1 MRLLLVG
8 NHTCGNRGDAAILR
22 GVLQE
27 LRRQCPGVDVT
38 ITSRHPVSSTV
49 ILGEP
54 VRDDHFTAFRNG
66 IEKSNKLARKFKNFL
81 NIWAYTSY
89 LKGVKAAESLL
100 PDEINTAAA
109 DFSTY
114 DAVIQVGGSFFVDL
128 YGYGQYDYI
137 VASKK
142 AGVPSYWI
150 GHSVGPFEGQ
160 LYKLISKAAF
170 KCPQQVILRE
180 KVSLAIMKSAGIEAA
195 ELRMGADTAWLVDP
209 QASVPRDCFM
219 GVKTDRPIV
228 AITLRDLAPFDKRL
242 GISQAKYESA
252 FAALVDSLIAKGYRV
267 VAVSTCTGI
276 EGYKKDDRISA
287 LRVKEKVK
295 DKTFYD
301 VRLDEAT
308 DEDLGLLFKRCA
320 MVVATRLHSAIIS
333 MNYGTPAIALN
344 YEHKSK
350 GIMEQ
355 LGLAELSME
364 VGSLLDGTLE
374 QAVGRVLEQNAEY
387 REKVAKQVAQ
397 ERVLART
404 IVQDVLKDV
413 RERQSKRVR

>member
-22 GVLQE
+22 GILQE
-27 LRRQCPGVDVT
+27 LRRQSPGVDVT
-38 ITSRHPVSSTV
+38 VTSRHPVSSTV
-49 ILGEP
+49 ILSEQ
-54 VRDDHFTAFRNG
+54 VCDDHFSAFRQG
-66 IEKSNKLARKFKNFL
+66 IEKSNKLARKLKNVVNVLTYTAFL
-81 NIWAYTSY
+81 R
-89 LKGVKAAESLL
+89 GVKAAESFL
-100 PDEINTAAA
+100 PRDIAVAAA
-109 DFSTY
+109 DFSKY

-137 VASKK
+137 VAAKK
-142 AGVPSYWI
+142 ARVPSYWI
-150 GHSVGPFEGQ
+150 GHSVGPFEGR

-170 KCPQQVILRE
+170 KCPRQLILRE
-180 KVSLAIMKSAGIEAA
+180 KVSLAIMESAGISATD
-195 ELRMGADTAWLVDP
+195 LRVGADTAWLVDAN
-209 QASVPRDCFM
+209 ASVRSNCFE
-219 GVKTDRPIV
+219 GIESDRPIV

-242 GISQAKYESA
+242 GISQAKYEQA
-252 FAALVDSLIAKGYRV
+252 FASLVDKVIERGYRV

-295 DKTFYD
+295 NKAFYD

-308 DEDLGLLFKRCA
+308 DEDLGLLFKRCS

-364 VGSLLDGTLE
+364 VNSLLDGTLD
-374 QAVGRVLEQNAEY
+374 QAVGRVLEQNATY
-387 REKVAKQVAQ
+387 REKVFKQVAQ
-397 ERVLART
+397 ERMLAGS
-404 IVQDVLKDV
+404 IVQDVLRDI
-413 RERQSKRVR
+413 RENMREP